1 MTFFDY
7 LIEPLI
13 GALIGFLTNYIA
25 VKMLFR
31 PYNPIKLGKYTLP
44 FTPGIVPKRKE
55 KLAEAVGNA
64 VGNRLFTGEDLK
76 ELLLSEETKNKI
88 VNSALNSLNLTPA
101 FIPVDEPEQS
111 VNSLALTYIEGEKW
125 ELVKM
130 RFVKLLTDRLIAASG
145 DIDIGEIIA
154 SQMIPAISEKKGGVL
169 SFLLNEHTVS
179 GFLPAFKEK
188 INAYIQE
195 NGEELIGNA
204 LRKQLDEYANRP
216 LRELLSFEDEDHIKN
231 IIQKAYE
238 KLVSG
243 VGEKFSDF
251 VDVSSVVRS
260 KVEQMDSR
268 ELEKLCM
275 YVMKRELS
283 AVINLGGIIGFI
295 LGAINLLL

>member
-1 MTFFDY
+1 
-7 LIEPLI
+7 
-13 GALIGFLTNYIA
+13 
-25 VKMLFR
+25 
-31 PYNPIKLGKYTLP
+31 
-44 FTPGIVPKRKE
+44 
-55 KLAEAVGNA
+55 
-64 VGNRLFTGEDLK
+64 
-76 ELLLSEETKNKI
+76 
-88 VNSALNSLNLTPA
+88 
-101 FIPVDEPEQS
+101 
-111 VNSLALTYIEGEKW
+111 
-125 ELVKM
+125 
-130 RFVKLLTDRLIAASG
+130 
-145 DIDIGEIIA
+145 
-154 SQMIPAISEKKGGVL
+154 MIPAISEKKGGVL

-204 LRKQLDEYANRP
+204 LSKQVDEYANRP
-216 LRELLSFEDEDHIKN
+216 LRDLLSFEDEDQIKN